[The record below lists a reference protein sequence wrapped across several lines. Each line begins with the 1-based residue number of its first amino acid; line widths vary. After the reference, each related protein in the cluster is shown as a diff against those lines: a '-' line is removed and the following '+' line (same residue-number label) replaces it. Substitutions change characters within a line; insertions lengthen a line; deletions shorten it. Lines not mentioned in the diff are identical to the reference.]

1 MKSIIVFMAI
11 FALASASNVRLEKS
25 ESVDEE
31 SGKVF
36 VANNNMGSL
45 LALNS
50 TFLVIGVVLILAV
63 AVAALALLGGGDLG
77 LGQAYKRY
85 GNQAQTYFSDE
96 AIHETRYK
104 RFALHGNV
112 IF

>member
-1 MKSIIVFMAI
+1 MKSMIVFMAI
-11 FALASASNVRLEKS
+11 FALASASSVRLEKS
-25 ESVDEE
+25 KSVDEE
-31 SGKVF
+31 SGKLF
-36 VANNNMGSL
+36 VATNNMGSF

-50 TFLVIGVVLILAV
+50 TVLVIGVVLVLAV

-77 LGQAYKRY
+77 LGQANKRY

-104 RFALHGNV
+104 RFAPHGNV